1 MNIEK
6 NTLVFRLS
14 KDKDFSDLRINHEVK
29 NFIADLTNVDL
40 NIINSVKDKFITFGK
55 TISNMNGSF
64 VVVSSFIFE
73 ESLVIVPTIQEAYDY
88 IEMEEM
94 ERQLKL

>member
-6 NTLVFRLS
+6 STLVFRLS

-29 NFIADLTNVDL
+29 SFIADLTNVDL

-64 VVVSSFIFE
+64 VVVSSFVFE
-73 ESLVIVPTIQEAYDY
+73 ETLVIVPTLQEAYDY